1 MRPLKYFSRL
11 QTLQPMRPAPS
22 QQKPISPSRRRKN
35 HSILHFSPY
44 SLYIN
49 LPFPIFF
56 PFHIFFFFF
65 FFFFYFST
73 HSRIR
78 NHPPS
83 PATIYGDGGN
93 FSNFRISRLCP
104 ITIHANYNK
113 NLRAIRMTGNRQSA
127 KVPKGARVVHLLGFF
142 VDYTSHE
149 FHPFFAECP
158 IDLRG

>member
-65 FFFFYFST
+65 FFFFTFLPT
-73 HSRIR
+73 RGFVIIHR
-78 NHPPS
+78 HPPRFMETAATFRTS
-83 PATIYGDGGN
+83 EFLAYAQSRFTPIIIRIYERSEWPAID
-93 FSNFRISRLCP
+93 
-104 ITIHANYNK
+104 
-113 NLRAIRMTGNRQSA
+113 
-127 KVPKGARVVHLLGFF
+127 KVPKCQRARESSACLDSSWIISLTNSTLF
-142 VDYTSHE
+142 SRN
-149 FHPFFAECP
+149 A
-158 IDLRG
+158 R